1 MKNIPKS
8 PKNCHFK
15 LFLAVFGVILA
26 IFGHFSTV
34 FGEKS
39 LPGLPWDDPPP
50 ELWFPVGEVI
60 EYDVLWGLFTVG
72 EATASAAWTN
82 RDGRRLLTLIVEA
95 ETNGIVDKL
104 YPVKEYLETIL
115 DPVTF
120 LPLSFEKRSR
130 EGRRHYDEITTFD
143 HERLEGHWKSLT
155 KNTEKIFP
163 IKPDTRDLMG
173 LMYWIRKT
181 PIQAGETHHY
191 EVMTD
196 EKLYGVVVEAGKKE
210 KVSLKRY
217 GKVKCIKMEPKGTFD
232 GMFVRK
238 GRLWLWLSD
247 DERYTICRAAASV
260 PVASIK
266 IMLKRVRGPGDDFWV
281 APR

>member
-1 MKNIPKS
+1 MKKS
-8 PKNCHFK
+8 LKSRKKRHFN
-15 LFLAVFGVILA
+15 LFGAVLCLNLAF
-26 IFGHFSTV
+26 FSCFSSV

-50 ELWFPVGEVI
+50 ELWFPVGEQI
-60 EYDVLWGLFTVG
+60 DYDILWGIFTVG
-72 EATASAAWTN
+72 EATATTAWTN
-82 RDGRRLLTLIVEA
+82 CEGRRLLTLIVEA
-95 ETNGIVDKL
+95 ETNGIVEKL

-130 EGRRHYDEITTFD
+130 EGKRRYDEVTTFD

-155 KNTEKIFP
+155 KDKEKFFP

-181 PIQAGETHHY
+181 PIQPGETHEY

-196 EKLYGVVVEAGKKE
+196 EKLYELVVEAGKRE
-210 KVSLKRY
+210 KVALKNY

-232 GMFVRK
+232 GMFVRQ

>member
-1 MKNIPKS
+1 MKKS
-8 PKNCHFK
+8 LKRRKKRRFS
-15 LFLAVFGVILA
+15 LFLVVFCLNLA
-26 IFGHFSTV
+26 IFGHFSAV

-50 ELWFPVGEVI
+50 DLWFPVGEQI
-60 EYDVLWGLFTVG
+60 DYDILWGIFTVG
-72 EATASAAWTN
+72 EATITAAWTN
-82 RDGRRLLTLIVEA
+82 REGRRLLTLIVEA
-95 ETNGIVDKL
+95 ETNGIVEKL

-130 EGRRHYDEITTFD
+130 EGRRRYDEVTTFD

-155 KNTEKIFP
+155 KDKEKFFP

-181 PIQAGETHHY
+181 PIQPGETHEY

-196 EKLYGVVVEAGKKE
+196 EKLYELVVEAGKRE
-210 KVSLKRY
+210 KVALKNY

-232 GMFVRK
+232 GMFVRQ

>member
-1 MKNIPKS
+1 MK
-8 PKNCHFK
+8 K
-15 LFLAVFGVILA
+15 LRKTLEIRVSRPFLAVFCLNFTL
-26 IFGHFSTV
+26 FGLFSTV
-34 FGEKS
+34 FGENS

-50 ELWFPVGEVI
+50 DLWFPVGEQI
-60 EYDVLWGLFTVG
+60 EYDISWGAFTVG
-72 EATASAAWTN
+72 EATATAAWTN
-82 RDGRRLLTLIVEA
+82 SDGRRLLVLTVKA
-95 ETNGIVDKL
+95 ESNGIVEKL
-104 YPVKEYLETIL
+104 YPVKEYLQTIL

-130 EGRRHYDEITTFD
+130 EGRRRYDEVTTFD

-155 KNTEKIFP
+155 KDKEKFFP

-173 LMYWIRKT
+173 LMYWIRKE
-181 PIQAGETHHY
+181 PIRPGETRDY

-196 EKLYGVVVEAGKKE
+196 EKLYGLIVEAYKTE
-210 KVSLKRY
+210 KVELKRY
-217 GKVKCIKMEPKGTFD
+217 GKVKCIKMEPKGSFD

-238 GRLWLWLSD
+238 GRMWLWLSD
-247 DERYTICRAAASV
+247 DERYTICRATASV

-266 IMLKRVRGPGDDFWV
+266 VMLKRVRGPGDDFWV

>member
-1 MKNIPKS
+1 MKNNPKF
-8 PKNCHFK
+8 PKDRHFK

-39 LPGLPWDDPPP
+39 LPGLPWGDPPP

>member
-1 MKNIPKS
+1 MKNIPKF
-8 PKNCHFK
+8 PKNRHFK